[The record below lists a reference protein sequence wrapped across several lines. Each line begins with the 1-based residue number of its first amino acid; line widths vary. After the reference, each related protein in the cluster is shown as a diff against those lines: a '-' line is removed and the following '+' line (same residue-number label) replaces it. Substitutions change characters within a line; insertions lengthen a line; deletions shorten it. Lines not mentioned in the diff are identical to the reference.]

1 MKDWKKKIKN
11 YKNCFQSI
19 KTCWESNR
27 WLSDTANLICV
38 IDISPGS
45 TRYFVQQDEE
55 AARLRAQKER
65 DELAGEFDREKREFA
80 KLIEQMRE
88 ENENTNKGME
98 ERGKLLRSRE
108 AEEEM
113 KKKIQALEIQLR
125 SKQSQLE
132 VNHVNWNTVYRKL
145 PRPRSIV

>member
-1 MKDWKKKIKN
+1 
-11 YKNCFQSI
+11 
-19 KTCWESNR
+19 
-27 WLSDTANLICV
+27 
-38 IDISPGS
+38 
-45 TRYFVQQDEE
+45 
-55 AARLRAQKER
+55 
-65 DELAGEFDREKREFA
+65 
-80 KLIEQMRE
+80 MRE

-132 VNHVNWNTVYRKL
+132 VNHVN
-145 PRPRSIV
+145 